1 MWSVTN
7 YFLLNLTLADVMMA
21 TFNTIFSFIYMRD
34 RFYFLFVF
42 VCVFDNFQHHLL
54 LHIHECLML
63 RIASFFTTLKILD
76 IRLDSNAVSVFAVI
90 LVEFDKY

>member
-34 RFYFLFVF
+34 RF
-42 VCVFDNFQHHLL
+42 QKLL
-54 LHIHECLML
+54 L
-63 RIASFFTTLKILD
+63 FLKLPRFQSD
-76 IRLDSNAVSVFAVI
+76 
-90 LVEFDKY
+90 